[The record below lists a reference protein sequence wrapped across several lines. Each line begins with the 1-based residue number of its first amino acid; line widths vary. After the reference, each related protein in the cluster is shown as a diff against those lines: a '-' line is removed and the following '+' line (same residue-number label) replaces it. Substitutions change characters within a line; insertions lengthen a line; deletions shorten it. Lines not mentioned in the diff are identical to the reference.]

1 MYVCMYVSIQLN
13 GSYPVEWEGGGVEMV
28 PLHTSSLN
36 SNHNHPPQLLAHSLA
51 ERKIRQKQQLYSSMS
66 SNPLKSQ
73 SKHDSITSN
82 NNHNNNN
89 NNNRSFNSK
98 RRSNSS
104 GTNNTASDAS
114 FSFEDNTGENNTS
127 QESAPIP
134 DHTEGEEED
143 GEEEK
148 AAAILRP
155 GQTAY
160 IQVSP
165 ISPKSD
171 SKNPSRNSYIDDTE
185 DEGLHYSRQQEE
197 V

>member
-1 MYVCMYVSIQLN
+1 
-13 GSYPVEWEGGGVEMV
+13 MV

-36 SNHNHPPQLLAHSLA
+36 SNHNHHPQLLAHSLA
-51 ERKIRQKQQLYSSMS
+51 ERKVRQKQQLFSMS

-73 SKHDSITSN
+73 SKHESITS
-82 NNHNNNN
+82 

-98 RRSNSS
+98 RSSNSS
-104 GTNNTASDAS
+104 STNNTASDAS
-114 FSFEDNTGENNTS
+114 FSVEDNTGENNIS
-127 QESAPIP
+127 QESPAPIP
-134 DHTEGEEED
+134 DQTEGEEQD

-148 AAAILRP
+148 AAAIQRP
-155 GQTAY
+155 GPTAY

-185 DEGLHYSRQQEE
+185 DEGLHYSQQQEE